1 MQKEK
6 KSVGLWKIN
15 DKRNHCVY
23 FEALDISTR
32 LIQVVVNLQNTE
44 YVCV

>member
-1 MQKEK
+1 MENKWQKE
-6 KSVGLWKIN
+6 SLY
-15 DKRNHCVY
+15 VY
-23 FEALDISTR
+23 FEPLDISTR